1 MTVVSLLS
9 LKGAP
14 GVTTLSCLLAAVWPE
29 PGPIAVVEADPSG
42 GDLAARFGLTST
54 IGWSSLSAAVRRS
67 GEATRLDP
75 HLQRLP
81 GGLPVLVS
89 GSGGPFDAASGPES
103 EVVRSAFSPNG
114 DAGLA
119 VVDLGR
125 VPVGA
130 DAAPGWLELS
140 DLSILVVR
148 DDPSAALHVRARAA
162 ELLDRTG
169 GALGVLLVG
178 GVAFRCRELAEF
190 AGLPPLGDVP
200 FDPSSAA
207 VASGRSASGRRLA
220 HSRLLVAMRRAARV
234 AATRVAATR
243 VANIDGAVAGADVV
257 VAPDAAMPAAPG
269 ADLGDSPIASNRG
282 RGRRVA
288 TEPLDAVGEMA
299 G

>member
-29 PGPIAVVEADPSG
+29 PGPLVVVEADPSG

-67 GEATRLDP
+67 GDATRLDP

-103 EVVRSAFSPNG
+103 GVVRSAFGHDG

-130 DAAPGWLELS
+130 DATPGWLERS

-169 GALGVLLVG
+169 GALGILVVG

-200 FDPSSAA
+200 FDPSTAA

-220 HSRLLVAMRRAARV
+220 RSRLLVAMRRAARV
-234 AATRVAATR
+234 AAIRVAGM
-243 VANIDGAVAGADVV
+243 DGADVDADAV
-257 VAPDAAMPAAPG
+257 VVPDAAVPAAPG
-269 ADLGDSPIASNRG
+269 TDLGKSPIASNPG
-282 RGRRVA
+282 RGRREA
-288 TEPLDAVGEMA
+288 SDPLDAVEEMA